1 MKSIVIDT
9 GLDYCYLYS
18 FKMKRLIIIDNV
30 IGHYVKL
37 YLTNGMSS
45 KSVCREIYRKEKERY
60 KIRKKFNFFLD
71 QGFLDAA
78 DNITVNGSLS
88 ENDIEMAKSNLETI
102 TFELTKKCN
111 LNCTYCVYN
120 DMYESSEENI
130 GCEMNLATAKAVLD
144 YFFALFNGGNS
155 ISEHKTINIGFYGGE
170 PLLRFDLI
178 SDIVNYVEK
187 LKNDR
192 LTIAYNITTNG
203 LLLDKYV
210 DFLAFHNF
218 NILISLD
225 GNSECSSYRKTRNG
239 TDSFITVYKNAQCLC
254 EKYPDFF
261 AKRVR
266 FNTVLH
272 DKNPINKSVLFI
284 KEKFNKIPMISTLT
298 RTNLRKDRLNAYKMM
313 YRDLT
318 LDIEKYKGEIGRHIL
333 ADIDPAVACVYKF
346 IESHIGYNFKHF
358 SDMLF
363 NRNSNYLPTG
373 SCSPFNFKLFVSADG
388 KFHPC
393 EKVGYE
399 YSLGYVSSNNRV
411 IIDNAKIL
419 KKYNE
424 QYYEKIRAKC
434 EKCYRI
440 QSCPIC
446 VFHDGL
452 DCTPFDCEMIVKYF
466 KFIIH
471 TIEEYPG
478 IFLKT
483 YNIQK

>member
-120 DMYESSEENI
+120 DMYESFEENI

-178 SDIVNYVEK
+178 CNY
-187 LKNDR
+187 
-192 LTIAYNITTNG
+192 
-203 LLLDKYV
+203 
-210 DFLAFHNF
+210 
-218 NILISLD
+218 S
-225 GNSECSSYRKTRNG
+225 
-239 TDSFITVYKNAQCLC
+239 
-254 EKYPDFF
+254 
-261 AKRVR
+261 
-266 FNTVLH
+266 
-272 DKNPINKSVLFI
+272 
-284 KEKFNKIPMISTLT
+284 
-298 RTNLRKDRLNAYKMM
+298 
-313 YRDLT
+313 
-318 LDIEKYKGEIGRHIL
+318 
-333 ADIDPAVACVYKF
+333 
-346 IESHIGYNFKHF
+346 
-358 SDMLF
+358 
-363 NRNSNYLPTG
+363 
-373 SCSPFNFKLFVSADG
+373 
-388 KFHPC
+388 
-393 EKVGYE
+393 
-399 YSLGYVSSNNRV
+399 
-411 IIDNAKIL
+411 
-419 KKYNE
+419 
-424 QYYEKIRAKC
+424 
-434 EKCYRI
+434 
-440 QSCPIC
+440 
-446 VFHDGL
+446 
-452 DCTPFDCEMIVKYF
+452 
-466 KFIIH
+466 
-471 TIEEYPG
+471 G
-478 IFLKT
+478 IFS
-483 YNIQK
+483 